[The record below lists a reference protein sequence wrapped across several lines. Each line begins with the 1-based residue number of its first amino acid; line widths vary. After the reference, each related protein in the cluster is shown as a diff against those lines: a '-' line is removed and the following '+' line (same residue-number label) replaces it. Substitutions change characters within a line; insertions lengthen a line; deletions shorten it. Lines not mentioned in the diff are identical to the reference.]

1 MHIQPIWRWASEVAG
16 VLLCV
21 VVPKTE
27 VWTMTQ
33 RRCGPTFEDA
43 DGSEMKRWKPGMQG
57 ADT

>member
-1 MHIQPIWRWASEVAG
+1 MHIQLWLWGSQVAG
-16 VLLCV
+16 VLLRV

-33 RRCGPTFEDA
+33 RRCGPTCEDA
-43 DGSEMKRWKPGMQG
+43 DGSEMKRWKLGMQG